1 MGYQN
6 FFATKLQ
13 VAIDAT
19 ATSIT
24 LDTLPSVTQGRLV
37 LESRN
42 PSNREIIKYTGIS
55 GGQITGVTR
64 GVGGTTPKPH
74 AQNSTVEMNI
84 TSEDLS
90 DALSVPS
97 DIVTRFDEQLS
108 DNVVKGT
115 GVVASVSGL
124 QGSIEVDLI
133 FHQSD
138 PCQLSK

>member
-42 PSNREIIKYTGIS
+42 PNNREIIQFTNVVGS
-55 GGQITGVTR
+55 QITGITR

-84 TSEDLS
+84 VAEDIQDLY
-90 DALSVPS
+90 DAY
-97 DIVTRFDEQLS
+97 
-108 DNVVKGT
+108 
-115 GVVASVSGL
+115 
-124 QGSIEVDLI
+124 
-133 FHQSD
+133 QSFAGI
-138 PCQLSK
+138 S